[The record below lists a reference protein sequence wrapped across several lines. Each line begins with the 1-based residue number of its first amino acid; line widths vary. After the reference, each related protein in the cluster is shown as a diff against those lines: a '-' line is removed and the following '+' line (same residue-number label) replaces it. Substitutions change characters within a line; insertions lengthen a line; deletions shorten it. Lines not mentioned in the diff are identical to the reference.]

1 MTFLPSSV
9 ARNTAICGLI
19 AASLGCGAGTVEH
32 GAVDLAMTSA
42 YRPTR
47 GHGHGQ
53 GLGSESALAV
63 GEAAPRYHLLGGDLH
78 CHVLPPDDATHV
90 SRSLHDTVALAKREG
105 LDFVVLTPHVAARFQ
120 EDEDARREVV
130 REQRALKD
138 AISGESL
145 GGLMVVP
152 GFEYT
157 DHELGHAGVA
167 FADLERVLESV
178 SVQDARKSP
187 GLFFERWVEKGG
199 LLVVNHPLVTALP
212 SGPSIARADLSW
224 RPLTA
229 PGPGS
234 GGLRG
239 DIDAIDR
246 LASGFEVYNL
256 TATHLRDRYLQGDTD
271 KTLLATL
278 LRLDQ
283 EIPLRNRRM
292 TPIGGTD
299 SHSYHLRPTTYVLAE
314 TRSIEGVR
322 AAVAAGRTCVRAPEA
337 CSLEARV
344 PDQRFAG
351 WSPLGANLITAGEVE
366 LRATGDDIEL
376 YRDGAV
382 VATPASG
389 ATVRVPVPAGKCSV
403 LRARVGR
410 GFSAPIY
417 ANCDIRT

>member
-1 MTFLPSSV
+1 MATSRPPIALALRS
-9 ARNTAICGLI
+9 ATICALL
-19 AASLGCGAGTVEH
+19 AASMGCAAGAAEH

-42 YRPTR
+42 YRPQR
-47 GHGHGQ
+47 PY
-53 GLGSESALAV
+53 GLGGASSHSPA
-63 GEAAPRYHLLGGDLH
+63 GRYHLLGGDLH
-78 CHVLPPDDATHV
+78 CHVLPPDDGTHV

-105 LDFVVLTPHVAARFQ
+105 LDFVVLTPHVASRFQ

-130 REQRALKD
+130 RDQRALRD
-138 AISGESL
+138 AIDSEPL

-157 DHELGHAGVA
+157 DHQFGHAGVA

-178 SVQDARKSP
+178 SVQDAQKNP
-187 GLFFERWVEKGG
+187 ALFFERWVEKGG

-212 SGPSIARADLSW
+212 SGPAIARADLSW

-229 PGPGS
+229 PGAGTVA

-246 LASGFEVYNL
+246 LAGGFEVYNL

-271 KTLLATL
+271 KTLLASL

-299 SHSYHLRPTTYVLAE
+299 SHSQHLRPTTYVLAK

-322 AAVAAGRTCVRAPEA
+322 AAVSAGRTCVRAPEA

-344 PDQRFAG
+344 PESGAG
-351 WSPLGANLITAGEVE
+351 IWAPLGSNLIVSRGEVE
-366 LRATGDDIEL
+366 LRASGADIEL
-376 YRDGAV
+376 IRDGVV
-382 VATPASG
+382 VATPAAG
-389 ATVRVPVPAGKCSV
+389 EAVRVRVPAGKCTV
-403 LRARVGR
+403 LRARVGM

>member
-1 MTFLPSSV
+1 
-9 ARNTAICGLI
+9 
-19 AASLGCGAGTVEH
+19 
-32 GAVDLAMTSA
+32 
-42 YRPTR
+42 
-47 GHGHGQ
+47 
-53 GLGSESALAV
+53 
-63 GEAAPRYHLLGGDLH
+63 
-78 CHVLPPDDATHV
+78 
-90 SRSLHDTVALAKREG
+90 
-105 LDFVVLTPHVAARFQ
+105 
-120 EDEDARREVV
+120 
-130 REQRALKD
+130 
-138 AISGESL
+138 
-145 GGLMVVP
+145 MVIP

-157 DHELGHAGVA
+157 DHQLGHAGVA

-178 SVQDARKSP
+178 SVQDAQKDP
-187 GLFFERWVEKGG
+187 GLFFERWVERGG

-212 SGPSIARADLSW
+212 AGPSIARADLSW

-229 PGPGS
+229 PAAGGV
-234 GGLRG
+234 GLRG

-246 LASGFEVYNL
+246 LAGGFEVYNL

-271 KTLLATL
+271 RTLLASL

-322 AAVAAGRTCVRAPEA
+322 AAVTAGRTCVRAPEA

-344 PDQRFAG
+344 PDQGITPNRASAW
-351 WSPLGANLITAGEVE
+351 WSSLGSNLVTAGEVE
-366 LRATGDDIEL
+366 LRAFGKDIEL
-376 YRDGAV
+376 YRDGVV
-382 VATPASG
+382 VASPASG
-389 ATVRVPVPAGKCSV
+389 QAVRVSVPAGKCSV
-403 LRARVGR
+403 LRARVGM

>member
-1 MTFLPSSV
+1 MASSFG
-9 ARNTAICGLI
+9 C
-19 AASLGCGAGTVEH
+19 AAGSAEH

-42 YRPTR
+42 YRPQR
-47 GHGHGQ
+47 GYGTT
-53 GLGSESALAV
+53 SAPLV
-63 GEAAPRYHLLGGDLH
+63 GVVAPRYHLLGGDLH
-78 CHVLPPDDATHV
+78 CHVLPPDDGTHV

-105 LDFVVLTPHVAARFQ
+105 LDFVVLTPHVASRFQ

-130 REQRALKD
+130 RDQRALRE
-138 AISGESL
+138 AITAEAL
-145 GGLMVVP
+145 GGLLVVP

-157 DHELGHAGVA
+157 DYELGHAGVA
-167 FADLERVLESV
+167 FADLERVLETV
-178 SVQDARKSP
+178 SVHDAQKNP

-199 LLVVNHPLVTALP
+199 LLMVNHPLVTALP

-229 PGPGS
+229 PRAGTA
-234 GGLRG
+234 GLRG

-299 SHSYHLRPTTYVLAE
+299 SHSYHLRPTTYVLSE

-322 AAVAAGRTCVRAPEA
+322 AAVTAGRTCVRAPEA

-344 PDQRFAG
+344 PDQGFTA
-351 WSPLGANLITAGEVE
+351 WSTLGSNLVAPGEVE
-366 LRATGDDIEL
+366 LRATGKDIQL
-376 YRDGAV
+376 YRDGVV
-382 VATPASG
+382 VAAPASG
-389 ATVRVPVPAGKCSV
+389 ETVRVPVPAGKCSV
-403 LRARVGR
+403 LRARVGM

>member
-1 MTFLPSSV
+1 MPFLPSSV
-9 ARNTAICGLI
+9 PSSARNAALLALI
-19 AASLGCGAGTVEH
+19 AGSFGCAAGSAEH

-42 YRPTR
+42 YRPAHAY
-47 GHGHGQ
+47 GY
-53 GLGSESALAV
+53 GSLSAP
-63 GEAAPRYHLLGGDLH
+63 AAGAATPRYHLLGGDLH
-78 CHVLPPDDATHV
+78 CHVLPPDDGTHV
-90 SRSLHDTVALAKREG
+90 SRSLHDTVALARREG
-105 LDFVVLTPHVAARFQ
+105 LDFVVLTPHVASRFQ
-120 EDEDARREVV
+120 EDEDARRAVV
-130 REQRALKD
+130 HDQRALRD
-138 AISGESL
+138 AISDEAL

-157 DHELGHAGVA
+157 DHQLGHAGVA

-178 SVQDARKSP
+178 SVQDAQKNP

-212 SGPSIARADLSW
+212 AGPSIARADLSW

-229 PGPGS
+229 PAAGGA
-234 GGLRG
+234 GLRG

-271 KTLLATL
+271 KTLLAGL
-278 LRLDQ
+278 GRLDQ

-322 AAVAAGRTCVRAPEA
+322 AAVVAGRTCVRAPEA

-344 PDQRFAG
+344 PEPGAEV
-351 WSPLGANLITAGEVE
+351 WTPLGSNLVVTRGEVE
-366 LRATGDDIEL
+366 LRAAGHDIQI
-376 YRDGAV
+376 YRDGVV

-389 ATVRVPVPAGKCSV
+389 ETVRVPVPASKCSV
-403 LRARVGR
+403 LRARVGM